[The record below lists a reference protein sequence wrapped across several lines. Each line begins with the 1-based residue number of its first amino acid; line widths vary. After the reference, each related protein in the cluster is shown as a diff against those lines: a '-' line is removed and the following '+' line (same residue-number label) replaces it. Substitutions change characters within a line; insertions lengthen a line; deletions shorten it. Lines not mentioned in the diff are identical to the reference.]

1 MMKVYHGSNQ
11 IIERPKLLAPT
22 HPLDFGAGFYA
33 TANYEQAAAFAK
45 KIIKWR
51 GGTPILNTYLLEE
64 KDLLPFKVLKFESPD
79 KLWLNFVVENRAD
92 REQFGIAEI
101 VIGPVANDDVY
112 SVVELYE
119 AGVYTENE
127 ALARLKI
134 KKLFNQYVFK
144 TQEAINTLKF
154 KEYNY
159 V

>member
-1 MMKVYHGSNQ
+1 MELYHGSNQ
-11 IIERPKLLAPT
+11 IIAQPKLLAPT

-33 TANYEQAAAFAK
+33 TTNPEQATNFAK

-51 GGTPILNTYLLEE
+51 GGVAVVNTYLIEE
-64 KDLLPFKVLKFESPD
+64 KDMLPFKMLKFNHPD
-79 KLWLNFVVENRAD
+79 KKWLDFVVTNRAN
-92 REQFGIAEI
+92 REQTGIAEI
-101 VIGPVANDDVY
+101 VFGAVANDDVF

-119 AGVYTENE
+119 RGLYNEKE

-144 TQEAINTLKF
+144 TQEVIDLLSY
-154 KEYNY
+154 KEYKY

>member
-22 HPLDFGAGFYA
+22 HPLD
-33 TANYEQAAAFAK
+33 
-45 KIIKWR
+45 
-51 GGTPILNTYLLEE
+51 
-64 KDLLPFKVLKFESPD
+64 
-79 KLWLNFVVENRAD
+79 
-92 REQFGIAEI
+92 
-101 VIGPVANDDVY
+101 
-112 SVVELYE
+112 YE